1 MTDNNKEKDLEVFEA
16 DSNKEVIKNEDPA
29 NKKEETEKTD
39 VVETKEEDQAKVVN
53 GNAGRLELPE
63 DVRKK
68 SVIGT
73 NSYKEHGTSKE
84 CKMVVGFIL

>member
-29 NKKEETEKTD
+29 NKKEETEKNE

-63 DVRKK
+63 DIRKK
-68 SVIGT
+68 
-73 NSYKEHGTSKE
+73 N
-84 CKMVVGFIL
+84 L

>member
-29 NKKEETEKTD
+29 KKIEE
-39 VVETKEEDQAKVVN
+39 
-53 GNAGRLELPE
+53 
-63 DVRKK
+63 KK
-68 SVIGT
+68 AVIGT